1 MAINAQQLQGQWNQ
15 VKGKLKE
22 RWGQL
27 SDDDLQMAQGNI
39 DQLIGRIQQ
48 KTGEGR
54 ESIEKFI
61 DGLAS
66 DGSSTLEAAQGYAHQ
81 ATEQMRESYD
91 AMSAEARYRYEAA
104 EDMVRQRPGQSV
116 ATAFGVGL
124 VVGVLVG
131 LALRSR

>member
-27 SDDDLQMAQGNI
+27 SDDDLQMSQGNI

-61 DGLAS
+61 DGLATE
-66 DGSSTLEAAQGYAHQ
+66 GSSALESAQSLAHQ
-81 ATEQMRESYD
+81 ATDRMREGYD
-91 AMSAEARYRYEAA
+91 TMSAEARHRYEMA

-131 LALRSR
+131 LVMRSR